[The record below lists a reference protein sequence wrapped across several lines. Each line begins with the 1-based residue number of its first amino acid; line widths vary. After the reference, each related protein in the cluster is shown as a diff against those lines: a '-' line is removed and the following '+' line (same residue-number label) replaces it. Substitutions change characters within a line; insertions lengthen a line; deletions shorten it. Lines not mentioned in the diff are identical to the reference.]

1 MLGSFIQVLEDR
13 IVKISTTRTPCIG
26 VCSTTSLGD
35 PICRGCQR
43 YAFEVIQWNGYADNE
58 KEAVLKRIDALTT
71 QILQN
76 KFVIVDRELLL
87 ERLQSLKL
95 PVNVSLSPYCAL
107 QTLLKKLP
115 LQTLELSEFGV
126 VIAKQWRHIALPA
139 LANQVDEELLQL
151 GKAHHA
157 RYFEVSR

>member
-1 MLGSFIQVLEDR
+1 MNS
-13 IVKISTTRTPCIG
+13 STTRTPCIG

-35 PICRGCQR
+35 SICRGCQR
-43 YAFEVIQWNGYADNE
+43 YASEVIQWNSYEAAE

-76 KFVIVDRELLL
+76 KFMIVDKELLL

-95 PVNVSLSPYCAL
+95 PVNTGLSAYCWL

-115 LQTLELSEFGV
+115 LQSLDLSEFGV
-126 VIAKQWRHIALPA
+126 AVTAPWQSTPLPI
-139 LANQVDEELLQL
+139 LANQVDDELLVL